1 MIQVKSCLLQFYLS
15 KSNKV
20 SDIKKICKLKLQ
32 AVLRALAVAC
42 NLPPMQVGL
51 LRFVNEAIPRQE
63 KVLMTD
69 LSVPIKGAKLCS

>member
-1 MIQVKSCLLQFYLS
+1 MNFTV
-15 KSNKV
+15 
-20 SDIKKICKLKLQ
+20 KLKLQ

-51 LRFVNEAIPRQE
+51 LRFVYEAIPRQE

>member
-1 MIQVKSCLLQFYLS
+1 MHWE
-15 KSNKV
+15 
-20 SDIKKICKLKLQ
+20 LKLQ

>member
-1 MIQVKSCLLQFYLS
+1 MGE
-15 KSNKV
+15 
-20 SDIKKICKLKLQ
+20 IKRRKQINQEKEEELKLQ

-69 LSVPIKGAKLCS
+69 LSVPIKGAKLCT

>member
-1 MIQVKSCLLQFYLS
+1 MSQLS
-15 KSNKV
+15 TVQAELHFNGQ
-20 SDIKKICKLKLQ
+20 LKLQ